1 MFSGFDFDVIS
12 RSLPYLW
19 QGMLFSLGLTFLSM
33 AGGMV
38 LGTLLALMRLSSF
51 SVLHVPAGA
60 YVNLLRATPLIL
72 VIFWF
77 YFLVPL
83 ALKKVTGDA
92 YATGI
97 GPFYSALIAFTMF
110 EAAYYCEIIRAGIQS
125 VPRGQVYAA
134 YALGLNYRLAM
145 TRVIL
150 PQAFRNMVP
159 ILLTQGIILFQDTS
173 LVYVVGLTDFMGA
186 ASKVAQ
192 RDGRLVEMY
201 LFAALVYFVLC
212 FSASGLVKQLQAR
225 HGTGRELPQPT

>member
-1 MFSGFDFDVIS
+1 MFTGFDFDVIQ
-12 RSLPYLW
+12 RALPYLG
-19 QGMLFSLGLTFLSM
+19 QGMLFSLGLTLLSM
-33 AGGMV
+33 LGGIL
-38 LGTLLALMRLSSF
+38 LGTLLALMRLSGF
-51 SVLHVPAGA
+51 GVLNVPAGG
-60 YVNLLRATPLIL
+60 YVNLLRSTPLIL

-83 ALKKVTGDA
+83 AMKKITGDA
-92 YATGI
+92 YASGI

-125 VPRGQVYAA
+125 VPRGQVHAA
-134 YALGLNYRLAM
+134 YALGLTYGQAM
-145 TRVIL
+145 LQVVL

-201 LFAALVYFVLC
+201 LFAALVYFLFC
-212 FSASGLVKQLQAR
+212 FSASTFVRRLQAHYSGAR
-225 HGTGRELPQPT
+225 

>member
-1 MFSGFDFDVIS
+1 MFAGFDWEVIW
-12 RSLPYLW
+12 RTKAYLW
-19 QGMLFSLGLTFLSM
+19 QGMLFSFNLTLLSM
-33 AGGMV
+33 LGGIF
-38 LGTLLALMRLSSF
+38 LGTLLALMRLSAYRI
-51 SVLHVPAGA
+51 LNIPAGA
-60 YVNLLRATPLIL
+60 YVNLLRSIPLIL

-83 ALKKVTGDA
+83 IVKAISGDA

-110 EAAYYCEIIRAGIQS
+110 EAAYYCEIMRAGIQS
-125 VPRGQVYAA
+125 VPRGQVHAA
-134 YALGLNYRLAM
+134 YALGLTYAQSMLK
-145 TRVIL
+145 VVL
-150 PQAFRNMVP
+150 PQAFRNMIP

-201 LFAALVYFVLC
+201 LFAALIYFLLC
-212 FSASGLVKQLQAR
+212 FSASHLVKRLQLR
-225 HGTGRELPQPT
+225 YSVSR

>member
-12 RSLPYLW
+12 RALPYMG
-19 QGMLFSLGLTFLSM
+19 QGMLFTLGLTLLSM
-33 AGGMV
+33 LGGII
-38 LGTLLALMRLSSF
+38 LGTLFALMRLSHF
-51 SVLHVPAGA
+51 KVLNVPAGG
-60 YVNLLRATPLIL
+60 YVNLLRSTPLIL

-77 YFLVPL
+77 YFLVPI
-83 ALKKVTGDA
+83 AIKKISGDA
-92 YATGI
+92 YAEGL
-97 GPFYSALIAFTMF
+97 GPFHSALIAFTLF

-125 VPRGQVYAA
+125 VPRGQVHAA
-134 YALGLNYRLAM
+134 YALGLTYGQAM
-145 TRVIL
+145 MKVVL

-212 FSASGLVKQLQAR
+212 FSASHLVKRLQLR
-225 HGTGRELPQPT
+225 YNVGR

>member
-1 MFSGFDFDVIS
+1 MFAGFDFDVIQ

-19 QGMLFSLGLTFLSM
+19 EGMLFSLGLTLLAM
-33 AGGMV
+33 LGGIV
-38 LGTLLALMRLSSF
+38 LGTLLALMRLSRF
-51 SVLHVPAGA
+51 AVVNVPAGA
-60 YVNLLRATPLIL
+60 YVNLLRSTPLIL

-83 ALKKVTGDA
+83 IIRQLTGDP
-92 YATGI
+92 YAQGI

-125 VPRGQVYAA
+125 VPRGQVNAA
-134 YALGLNYRLAM
+134 YALGLRYPQAM
-145 TRVIL
+145 AHVVL

-201 LFAALVYFVLC
+201 LFAALVYFILC
-212 FSASGLVKQLQAR
+212 FAASQFVKRLQVR
-225 HGTGRELPQPT
+225 LNPSSR